1 MVRSLPV
8 TVILGACIFLAGI
21 ASAAITPYRGIVAI
35 DGLGM
40 DNGTYALVLTLSSIG
55 AAIGSVILG
64 YASDRVD
71 DRRKLVMLCALLGA
85 AAYGLIWLVPT
96 QAAYVVAICAI
107 LPLGAALFS
116 QTFSYARAWL
126 DEHHRG
132 NAEFMISVMRS
143 LFTAAWIVAPPL
155 VGWIAARFSVF
166 EVFLVAAIAQLL
178 CLAMFGVL
186 MRQAEARVSAPGTKA
201 QAQPIEES
209 PFPLDRMIG
218 TIGVTVLRIALVVN
232 LTVFPLV
239 VTVDIGASLTQLGL
253 AAGLAAALEV
263 PFMLLW
269 GLAAMRWPKEPIIVI
284 NGVIFAIYLVGMF
297 FAGSFEHVLL
307 LQGLNA
313 LATSA
318 LLSVTISYVQDA
330 IRGRVGLSTSLLD
343 VMGVVAGFATA
354 GLFAFF
360 SGPGNYATILLA
372 GAIGSLTGAML
383 VSVSW
388 VIRTRVPAGDHD
400 QRPQ

>member
-1 MVRSLPV
+1 MVRALPV

-64 YASDRVD
+64 HASDRID

-85 AAYGLIWLVPT
+85 IAFGLIWLVPT
-96 QAAYVVAICAI
+96 QAAYVVAVCAI

-132 NAEFMISVMRS
+132 NAEFMISVLRS

-155 VGWIAARFSVF
+155 VGWIAATYSVF

-186 MRQAEARVSAPGTKA
+186 LRHKRARVSAPQK
-201 QAQPIEES
+201 QDRCQPTAES

-218 TIGVTVLRIALVVN
+218 VSGVTVLRIALVVN

-239 VTVDIGASLTQLGL
+239 VTSDLGASLTQLGL

-269 GLAAMRWPKEPIIVI
+269 GLAATRWPKEPIIVI
-284 NGVIFAIYLVGMF
+284 NGVIFALYLGGMF
-297 FAGSFEHVLL
+297 FAQSFEHVLL

-313 LATSA
+313 LATAA
-318 LLSVTISYVQDA
+318 LLSITISYVQDA

-354 GLFAFF
+354 GLFALF
-360 SGPGNYATILLA
+360 SGPGSYAAILLA
-372 GAIGSLTGAML
+372 GAIGSLSGAGL
-383 VSVSW
+383 VLLSWLIQKRVS
-388 VIRTRVPAGDHD
+388 IAGF
-400 QRPQ
+400 